1 MKDIQNFING
11 AYVSTGRSFDKH
23 SPLTGQV
30 IAKVHEAG
38 RSEVDAAVAA
48 ARTALNGPWGRMS
61 VAERVEKLYAVADG
75 INRRFEEFLAAEC
88 ADTGKPRSVAS
99 HIDIPRGAANF
110 KIFADVVKNVPT
122 EFFEM
127 ATPDGRG
134 PPPLS

>member
-61 VAERVEKLYAVADG
+61 VAERVEKLYALADG
-75 INRRFEEFLAAEC
+75 IAARTSIAVHLDADGWPDDLRTAADHLLYSAAREFSTNAIKHAH
-88 ADTGKPRSVAS
+88 AVRTV
-99 HIDIPRGAANF
+99 
-110 KIFADVVKNVPT
+110 
-122 EFFEM
+122 
-127 ATPDGRG
+127 
-134 PPPLS
+134 